1 MKKRNH
7 ARFNEGTAGDRPTPW
22 LYIFL
27 TILCS
32 AFLATGFF
40 FAARQH
46 FASMDLGMKN
56 SKLRKQIEAMET
68 QNRQLVL
75 SREVATSPMEMK
87 RNAVSRGFRERD
99 TLSTFVSRPNETSKP
114 LVERTA
120 MTAPTNAGSEAKPVK
135 TFLPVTSKSV
145 VVTAEKAA
153 AAKPKSK
160 AKPPAA

>member
-7 ARFNEGTAGDRPTPW
+7 ARFNEGTASDRPTPW

-46 FASMDLGMKN
+46 FASMNLGMKN

-99 TLSTFVSRPNETSKP
+99 TLATFVSASNETPKP

-120 MTAPTNAGSEAKPVK
+120 MTAPSNVKSEAKPVK
-135 TFLPVTSKSV
+135 AFLPVTSKP
-145 VVTAEKAA
+145 VVTVEKAA

-160 AKPPAA
+160 AKSPAA

>member
-7 ARFNEGTAGDRPTPW
+7 ARLSDAAGYRPTPW

-75 SREVATSPMEMK
+75 NREVATSPMEMK
-87 RNAVSRGFRERD
+87 RNAVSRGFRERETVSTSAVVID
-99 TLSTFVSRPNETSKP
+99 SAPKLIDRTTLTTPANAKSDLKPVKAFLPVATKP
-114 LVERTA
+114 LVR
-120 MTAPTNAGSEAKPVK
+120 
-135 TFLPVTSKSV
+135 
-145 VVTAEKAA
+145 AEKAA
-153 AAKPKSK
+153 ASKPKSK
-160 AKPPAA
+160 AKSPTA

>member
-7 ARFNEGTAGDRPTPW
+7 ARFNDGTAGDRQTPW
-22 LYIFL
+22 LYILL

-56 SKLRKQIEAMET
+56 SRLRKQIEAMET

-87 RNAVSRGFRERD
+87 RNAMSRGFRERD
-99 TLSTFVSRPNETSKP
+99 AATAYSTTTDETPKT

-120 MTAPTNAGSEAKPVK
+120 INAPAVTKSDLKPVK
-135 TFLPVTSKSV
+135 AFLPVASKP

-160 AKPPAA
+160 AKSPTA

>member
-7 ARFNEGTAGDRPTPW
+7 ARFSDGTAGDRPTPW

-68 QNRQLVL
+68 QNRQLTL

-99 TLSTFVSRPNETSKP
+99 AIATFAATTETTPKT

-120 MTAPTNAGSEAKPVK
+120 ITAPANTKSDVKPIK
-135 TFLPVTSKSV
+135 AFLPVASKP

-153 AAKPKSK
+153 AAKPRTK
-160 AKPPAA
+160 AKSPTA

>member
-7 ARFNEGTAGDRPTPW
+7 ARFNDSTAGERPTPW

-87 RNAVSRGFRERD
+87 RTAMSRGFRERVFDPAIAVTQVSD
-99 TLSTFVSRPNETSKP
+99 TVKP

-120 MTAPTNAGSEAKPVK
+120 SVSPVGNKTEAKPIK
-135 TFLPVTSKSV
+135 TVMPVASKP

-153 AAKPKSK
+153 ASKPKAK
-160 AKPPAA
+160 AKSPTA